1 MAQLTEQAHIRNM
14 LEAINDRDIPGPGD
28 FNPPEDPPEPMDSPL
43 LSSVVESISEMHA
56 KLQNIRK
63 QAETDPKAAYKAY
76 KENLDEMMAAFPA
89 DVDAGDEQKSYDQN
103 YKEAV
108 EEYEHLDDLP
118 IKNPQELRQRLKDA
132 EECFD
137 LLGEIVANHA
147 EAIASGTMPD
157 EIDMIDTDPDYWK
170 V

>member
-14 LEAINDRDIPGPGD
+14 LEAINDRNIPGPGD
-28 FNPPEDPPEPMDSPL
+28 FNPPEDPPDPMDEPIV
-43 LSSVVESISEMHA
+43 SSLVDSLAEMAA
-56 KLQNIRK
+56 KLQKMRK

-76 KENLDEMMAAFPA
+76 KENLDDMMAAFPA
-89 DVDAGDEQKSYDQN
+89 DVDAGAEQKSYDLN
-103 YKEAV
+103 YNEAV

-132 EECFD
+132 KECFD
-137 LLGEIVANHA
+137 LLGVIVANHA

-157 EIDMIDTDPDYWK
+157 EMDMIDTDPDY
-170 V
+170 